1 MTRWGWC
8 VVLMLGCSEAPS
20 LQALGVEAPPPGAD
34 AGGRV
39 PPEPPLTLAVDVDVS
54 ESRLLDWDL
63 AIVLGEINAIWAQAG
78 ICFEFRD
85 ARDSGTAALRLSFVG
100 GDMAGLNGRYD
111 GDRQIWSLDAPSL
124 YDAPHPTAHPASRTA
139 SHELGHALG
148 LQHYNGRRLSMDS
161 LMASGTR
168 GFFLHDFEIEAAR
181 RSAAEKPLMRACP
194 SQAAGVGRP

>member
-1 MTRWGWC
+1 
-8 VVLMLGCSEAPS
+8 MLGCSEAPS
-20 LQALGVEAPPPGAD
+20 LQALGVEAPPPGAHF
-34 AGGRV
+34 AGRTA
-39 PPEPPLTLAVDVDVS
+39 PEPLLMLAVDVDVN

-63 AIVLGEINAIWAQAG
+63 DIVLREINAIWGQAG
-78 ICFEFRD
+78 ICFEFRR
-85 ARDSGTAALRLSFVG
+85 ARDSGAAALRLSFVA

-148 LQHYNGRRLSMDS
+148 LRHYNGRRDSTDS

-168 GFFLHDFEIEAAR
+168 GFFLHDLEIEAAR
-181 RSAAEKPLMRACP
+181 RGAAEKPLIRHKQQVLVAHSGCASAP
-194 SQAAGVGRP
+194 